1 MRVSH
6 ARIAM
11 EKPGLATN
19 YMGEQL
25 SLNVTLG
32 DIRAAAEAIRGSVV
46 ETPCVQ
52 SQKLSE
58 ITGVELSLKL
68 ENLQFTGSFKDR
80 GALVRL
86 LALTDAERAHGV
98 VAMSAG
104 NHAQAVAYHAQRL
117 GIAATI
123 VMPRYTPNI
132 KTEHTRHFGAEV
144 ILHGETLAEAEQ
156 LARQLTGE
164 RGLILVHPYDDPHV
178 IAGQGTIALEMLE
191 ACPDLEVLIIP
202 IGGGGLIA
210 GCAIAARA
218 IKPGIE
224 IIGVETRRF
233 PSMQQAL
240 AGKPPKCGK
249 TTLADGIAVKIPGQL
264 TLPVVRALVDR
275 IDLVD
280 EADIEAA
287 VLLLMEAEKMVAE
300 GAGAT
305 GLAALLANR
314 ESLTGRKVGLVISGG
329 NIDLPILSSIIQRGL
344 VHSGRLVR
352 IHVNMRDVPGMLAEV
367 SACIG
372 NTGANIVQV
381 LHQRTFTTLP
391 VQFVLVE
398 FMLQTRGSEH
408 VREIM
413 NTLEEAGY
421 TTQLSEIVQ

>member
-1 MRVSH
+1 VCITEQEAGFATSYQWEPGSVS
-6 ARIAM
+6 I
-11 EKPGLATN
+11 
-19 YMGEQL
+19 
-25 SLNVTLG
+25 TLD
-32 DIRAAAEAIRGSVV
+32 DIRAAAEAIRGNVI

-52 SQKLSE
+52 SRKLSG
-58 ITGVELSLKL
+58 ITGVDLWLKL

-80 GALVRL
+80 GALTKL
-86 LALTDAERAHGV
+86 LALTDVERERGI

-123 VMPRYTPNI
+123 VMPLYTPDI
-132 KTEHTRHFGAEV
+132 KAENTRRFGAEV

-156 LARQLTGE
+156 LARQLTEE
-164 RGLILVHPYDDPHV
+164 RDLILVHPYDDSHV

-191 ACPDLEVLIIP
+191 VCPDLEVLIIP

-210 GCAIAARA
+210 GNAIAAKA
-218 IKPGIE
+218 IKPDIE
-224 IIGVETRRF
+224 IIGVETMRF

-240 AGKPPKCGK
+240 AGKPPECGK
-249 TTLADGIAVKIPGQL
+249 TTLADGIAVKIPGRL
-264 TLPVVRALVDR
+264 TLPVVRSLVDH
-275 IDLVD
+275 IVLVD

-287 VLLLMEAEKMVAE
+287 VLLLMEVEKMVAE

-314 ESLTGRKVGLVISGG
+314 ISLAGRKVGLVISGG
-329 NIDLPILSSIIQRGL
+329 NIDLPVLSSVIQRGL

-352 IHVNMRDVPGMLAEV
+352 IQVNMRDVPGMLAKV
-367 SACIG
+367 SACLG
-372 NTGANIVQV
+372 KTGANIVQV

-391 VQFVLVE
+391 VQFVMVE
-398 FMLQTRGSEH
+398 FMLQTRGLEH

-413 NTLEEAGY
+413 DALEEAGY
-421 TTQLSEIVQ
+421 KTRISEIVQ

>member
-1 MRVSH
+1 V
-6 ARIAM
+6 
-11 EKPGLATN
+11 
-19 YMGEQL
+19 
-25 SLNVTLG
+25 NVTLD
-32 DIRAAAEAIRGSVV
+32 DISAAAEAIRGSVV

-52 SQKLSE
+52 SRTLSE

-86 LALTDAERAHGV
+86 LALTDAERACGIV
-98 VAMSAG
+98 TMSAG
-104 NHAQAVAYHAQRL
+104 NHAQAVACHAQRL
-117 GIAATI
+117 GIEATI

-132 KTEHTRHFGAEV
+132 KTEHTRRFGAEV
-144 ILHGETLAEAEQ
+144 IQHGEILAEAEQ
-156 LARQLTGE
+156 LARQLAEE
-164 RGLILVHPYDDPHV
+164 RGLTLVHPYDDPHV
-178 IAGQGTIALEMLE
+178 ISGQGTIALEMLQ

-210 GCAIAARA
+210 GCAIAAKA
-218 IKPGIE
+218 IKPDIE

-240 AGKPPKCGK
+240 AGKPPECGK

-275 IDLVD
+275 IHLVD

-287 VLLLMEAEKMVAE
+287 MLLLMEVEKIVAE

-305 GLAALLANR
+305 GLAAVLANR
-314 ESLTGRKVGLVISGG
+314 ESLAGRKVGLIISGG
-329 NIDLPILSSIIQRGL
+329 NVDLPVLSSIIQRGL
-344 VHSGRLVR
+344 VHSGRLVC
-352 IHVNMRDVPGMLAEV
+352 IQVNMRDVPGMLAEV

-381 LHQRTFTTLP
+381 LHQRIFTTLP
-391 VQFVLVE
+391 VQSVLVE
-398 FMLQTRGSEH
+398 FMLQTRGLEH

-413 NTLEEAGY
+413 ETLKDVGY
-421 TTQLSEIVQ
+421 ETQVSEIVQ

>member
-1 MRVSH
+1 V
-6 ARIAM
+6 
-11 EKPGLATN
+11 
-19 YMGEQL
+19 
-25 SLNVTLG
+25 NVTLD

-58 ITGVELSLKL
+58 ITGAQVSLKL

-86 LALTDAERAHGV
+86 LALTEAERARGII
-98 VAMSAG
+98 AMSAG
-104 NHAQAVAYHAQRL
+104 NHAQAVACHAQRL

-132 KTEHTRHFGAEV
+132 KTEHTRRFGADV
-144 ILHGETLAEAEQ
+144 ILHGETLAEAEE
-156 LARQLTGE
+156 LTRQLGRE
-164 RGLILVHPYDDPHV
+164 RGLTLVHPYDDPHV

-210 GCAIAARA
+210 GNAIAAKA

-240 AGKPPKCGK
+240 AGKPPECGT
-249 TTLADGIAVKIPGQL
+249 TTLADGIAVKIPGRL

-275 IDLVD
+275 IELVD

-287 VLLLMEAEKMVAE
+287 VLLMIEAEKMVAE

-314 ESLTGRKVGLVISGG
+314 DALAGRKVGLVISGG
-329 NIDLPILSSIIQRGL
+329 NIDLPVLSSIIQRGL

-372 NTGANIVQV
+372 RTGANIVQV
-381 LHQRTFTTLP
+381 MHQRTFTMLP

-398 FMLQTRGSEH
+398 FMLQTRGMEH

-413 NTLEEAGY
+413 EALENEGY
-421 TTQLSEIVQ
+421 KTQMSEIVQ

>member
-1 MRVSH
+1 M
-6 ARIAM
+6 
-11 EKPGLATN
+11 ATDQKR
-19 YMGEQL
+19 EQL
-25 SLNVTLG
+25 SMNITLD
-32 DIRAAAEAIRGSVV
+32 DIRTAAEAIRGSVI
-46 ETPCVQ
+46 ETPCVY
-52 SQKLSE
+52 SKKLSE

-68 ENLQFTGSFKDR
+68 ENLQFTGSFKER
-80 GALVRL
+80 GALARL
-86 LALTDAERAHGV
+86 LALTDAERARGI

-104 NHAQAVAYHAQRL
+104 NHAQAVAFHAQRL

-132 KTEHTRHFGAEV
+132 KTEQTRRFGTEV

-156 LARQLTGE
+156 LARRLTVE

-191 ACPDLEVLIIP
+191 HCPDLEVLIIP

-210 GCAIAARA
+210 GNAIAAKA
-218 IKPGIE
+218 INPDIE

-240 AGKPPKCGK
+240 AGITPECGK
-249 TTLADGIAVKIPGQL
+249 TTLADGIAVKTPGQL
-264 TLPVVRALVDR
+264 TLPVVRTLVER
-275 IDLVD
+275 IALVD

-287 VLLLMEAEKMVAE
+287 VLLLMEAEKLVAE

-305 GLAALLANR
+305 GLAALSSNR
-314 ESLTGRKVGLVISGG
+314 ESLAGRQVGLVISGG

-367 SACIG
+367 SGCISK
-372 NTGANIVQV
+372 TGANIVQV
-381 LHQRTFTTLP
+381 FHQRTFTTLT

-398 FMLQTRGSEH
+398 FMLQTRGQEH
-408 VREIM
+408 VSEIL
-413 NTLEEAGY
+413 NALDEAGY
-421 TTQLSEIVQ
+421 TTQISEIVQ

>member
-1 MRVSH
+1 V
-6 ARIAM
+6 
-11 EKPGLATN
+11 
-19 YMGEQL
+19 
-25 SLNVTLG
+25 NVTLD

-58 ITGVELSLKL
+58 ITGAQVSLKL

-86 LALTDAERAHGV
+86 LALTEAERARGII
-98 VAMSAG
+98 AMSAG
-104 NHAQAVAYHAQRL
+104 NHAQAVACHARRL

-132 KTEHTRHFGAEV
+132 KTEHTRRFGADV
-144 ILHGETLAEAEQ
+144 ILHGETLAEAEE
-156 LARQLTGE
+156 LTRQLGRE
-164 RGLILVHPYDDPHV
+164 RGLTLVHPYDDPHV

-210 GCAIAARA
+210 GNAIAAKA

-240 AGKPPKCGK
+240 AGKPPECGT
-249 TTLADGIAVKIPGQL
+249 TTLADGIAVKIPGRL

-275 IDLVD
+275 IELVD

-287 VLLLMEAEKMVAE
+287 VLLMIEAEKMVAE

-314 ESLTGRKVGLVISGG
+314 DALAGRKVGLVISGG
-329 NIDLPILSSIIQRGL
+329 NIDLPVLSSIIQRGL

-372 NTGANIVQV
+372 RTGANIVQV
-381 LHQRTFTTLP
+381 MHQRTFTMLP

-398 FMLQTRGSEH
+398 FMLQTRGMEH

-413 NTLEEAGY
+413 EALENEGY
-421 TTQLSEIVQ
+421 KTQMSEIVQ

>member
-1 MRVSH
+1 MN
-6 ARIAM
+6 I
-11 EKPGLATN
+11 
-19 YMGEQL
+19 
-25 SLNVTLG
+25 TLD
-32 DIRAAAEAIRGSVV
+32 DIRTAADAIRGNVV
-46 ETPCVQ
+46 ETPCVR
-52 SQKLSE
+52 SQTLSE
-58 ITGVELSLKL
+58 ITGVQLSLKL

-86 LALTDAERAHGV
+86 LALTDAERTRGI

-104 NHAQAVAYHAQRL
+104 NHAQAVAWHAQRL

-132 KTEHTRHFGAEV
+132 KTEHTRRFGAEV
-144 ILHGETLAEAEQ
+144 ILHGEILAESEQ
-156 LARQLTGE
+156 LARQLAE
-164 RGLILVHPYDDPHV
+164 QRGLTLVHPYDDPQV

-210 GCAIAARA
+210 GIAIAAKA
-218 IKPGIE
+218 VKPDIE

-240 AGKPPKCGK
+240 AGRQPQCGK
-249 TTLADGIAVKIPGQL
+249 TTLADGIAVKTPGQL

-275 IDLVD
+275 IHLVD

-287 VLLLMEAEKMVAE
+287 VLLLMEVEKMIAE

-305 GLAALLANR
+305 GLAAVLANR
-314 ESLTGRKVGLVISGG
+314 ESLMGRQVGLIISGG
-329 NIDLPILSSIIQRGL
+329 NIDLPVLSSIIQRGL

-352 IHVNMRDVPGMLAEV
+352 IQVSMRDVPGMLAEV

-391 VQFVLVE
+391 VQLVLVE
-398 FMLQTRGSEH
+398 FMLQTRGLEH

-413 NTLEEAGY
+413 AALEEAGY
-421 TTQLSEIVQ
+421 QTQMSDIVQ

>member
-1 MRVSH
+1 MN
-6 ARIAM
+6 I
-11 EKPGLATN
+11 TFD
-19 YMGEQL
+19 
-25 SLNVTLG
+25 
-32 DIRAAAEAIRGSVV
+32 DIRAAAEAIRSSVV
-46 ETPCVQ
+46 ETPCVR
-52 SQKLSE
+52 SQTLSE
-58 ITGVELSLKL
+58 ITGVDLSLKL

-86 LALTDAERAHGV
+86 LALTDAERTRGI

-104 NHAQAVAYHAQRL
+104 NHAQAVACHAQRL

-132 KTEHTRHFGAEV
+132 KTEHTRRFGAEV
-144 ILHGETLAEAEQ
+144 ILHGEVLAEAEQ
-156 LARQLTGE
+156 LARQLAEE
-164 RGLILVHPYDDPHV
+164 RGLTLVHPYDDPHV

-210 GCAIAARA
+210 GSAIAAKA

-240 AGKPPKCGK
+240 TGRQPECGK

-275 IDLVD
+275 IHLVD

-287 VLLLMEAEKMVAE
+287 VLLLMEVEKMVAE

-305 GLAALLANR
+305 GLAAVLANR
-314 ESLTGRKVGLVISGG
+314 ESLTGRKVGLIISGG
-329 NIDLPILSSIIQRGL
+329 NIDLPVLSSIIQRGL

-352 IHVNMRDVPGMLAEV
+352 IQVNMRDVPGMLAEV

-372 NTGANIVQV
+372 DTGANIVQV

-391 VQFVLVE
+391 VQLVLVE
-398 FMLQTRGSEH
+398 FMLQTRGQEH

-413 NTLEEAGY
+413 ETLQDAGY
-421 TTQLSEIVQ
+421 KTQMADIVQ

>member
-1 MRVSH
+1 V
-6 ARIAM
+6 
-11 EKPGLATN
+11 
-19 YMGEQL
+19 
-25 SLNVTLG
+25 NVTLD

-58 ITGVELSLKL
+58 ITGAQVSLKL

-86 LALTDAERAHGV
+86 LALTEAERARGII
-98 VAMSAG
+98 AMSAG
-104 NHAQAVAYHAQRL
+104 NHAQAVACHAQRL

-132 KTEHTRHFGAEV
+132 KTEHTRRFGADV
-144 ILHGETLAEAEQ
+144 ILHGETLAEAEE
-156 LARQLTGE
+156 LTRQLGRE
-164 RGLILVHPYDDPHV
+164 RGLTLVHPYDDPHV

-210 GCAIAARA
+210 GNAIAAKA

-240 AGKPPKCGK
+240 AGKPPQCGT
-249 TTLADGIAVKIPGQL
+249 TTLADGIAVKIPGRL

-275 IDLVD
+275 IELVD

-287 VLLLMEAEKMVAE
+287 VLLMIEAEKMVAE

-314 ESLTGRKVGLVISGG
+314 DALAGRKVGLVISGG
-329 NIDLPILSSIIQRGL
+329 NIDLPVLSSIIQRGL

-372 NTGANIVQV
+372 RTGANIVQV
-381 LHQRTFTTLP
+381 MHQRTFTMLP

-398 FMLQTRGSEH
+398 FMLQTRGMEH

-413 NTLEEAGY
+413 EALENEGY
-421 TTQLSEIVQ
+421 KTQMSEIVQ

>member
-1 MRVSH
+1 M
-6 ARIAM
+6 
-11 EKPGLATN
+11 
-19 YMGEQL
+19 
-25 SLNVTLG
+25 NVTLD
-32 DIRAAAEAIRGSVV
+32 DIRAAAKAIRGSVV

-80 GALVRL
+80 GALVKL
-86 LALTDAERAHGV
+86 LALTEAERARGI

-104 NHAQAVAYHAQRL
+104 NHAQAVARHAQRL

-132 KTEHTRHFGAEV
+132 KTEQTRHFGAEV
-144 ILHGETLAEAEQ
+144 ILHGEVLAEAEQ
-156 LARQLTGE
+156 LARQIAEE
-164 RGLILVHPYDDPHV
+164 RGLTLVHPYDDPHV
-178 IAGQGTIALEMLE
+178 IAGQGTIVLEMLE
-191 ACPDLEVLIIP
+191 ACPDLEALIIP

-210 GCAIAARA
+210 GSAIAARA

-240 AGKPPKCGK
+240 AGKPPECGK
-249 TTLADGIAVKIPGQL
+249 TTLADGIAVKVPGQL
-264 TLPVVRALVDR
+264 TLPVVRSLVDR

-287 VLLLMEAEKMVAE
+287 VLLLMEVEKMVAE

-305 GLAALLANR
+305 GLAALLANH
-314 ESLTGRKVGLVISGG
+314 ESLAGRKVGLIISGG

-352 IHVNMRDVPGMLAEV
+352 IQVNMRDVPGMLAKV
-367 SACIG
+367 SGCIG
-372 NTGANIVQV
+372 SAGANIVQV
-381 LHQRTFTTLP
+381 MHQRTFTTLP
-391 VQFVLVE
+391 VQLVHVE
-398 FMLQTRGSEH
+398 YMLQTRGLEH

-413 NTLEEAGY
+413 GALEDAGY
-421 TTQLSEIVQ
+421 ESKISEIVQ

>member
-1 MRVSH
+1 V
-6 ARIAM
+6 
-11 EKPGLATN
+11 
-19 YMGEQL
+19 
-25 SLNVTLG
+25 NVTLD

-58 ITGVELSLKL
+58 ITGAQVSLKL

-86 LALTDAERAHGV
+86 LALTEAERARGII
-98 VAMSAG
+98 AMSAG
-104 NHAQAVAYHAQRL
+104 NHAQAVACHAQRL

-132 KTEHTRHFGAEV
+132 KTEHTRRFGADV
-144 ILHGETLAEAEQ
+144 ILHGETLAEAEE
-156 LARQLTGE
+156 LTRQLGRE
-164 RGLILVHPYDDPHV
+164 RGLTLVHPYDDPYV

-210 GCAIAARA
+210 GNAIAAKA

-240 AGKPPKCGK
+240 AGKPPECGT
-249 TTLADGIAVKIPGQL
+249 TTLADGIAVKIPGRL

-275 IDLVD
+275 IELVD

-287 VLLLMEAEKMVAE
+287 VLLMIEAEKMVAE

-314 ESLTGRKVGLVISGG
+314 DALAGRKVGLVISGG
-329 NIDLPILSSIIQRGL
+329 NIDLPVLSSIIQRGL

-372 NTGANIVQV
+372 RTGANIVQV
-381 LHQRTFTTLP
+381 MHQRTFTMLP

-398 FMLQTRGSEH
+398 FMLQTRGMEH

-413 NTLEEAGY
+413 EALENEGY
-421 TTQLSEIVQ
+421 KTQMSEIVQ

>member
-1 MRVSH
+1 M
-6 ARIAM
+6 
-11 EKPGLATN
+11 
-19 YMGEQL
+19 
-25 SLNVTLG
+25 NVTLD

-58 ITGVELSLKL
+58 ITGAEVSLKL

-86 LALTDAERAHGV
+86 LALTEAERARGII
-98 VAMSAG
+98 AMSAG
-104 NHAQAVAYHAQRL
+104 NHAQAVACHAQRL

-132 KTEHTRHFGAEV
+132 KTEHTRRFGADV
-144 ILHGETLAEAEQ
+144 ILHGETLAEAEE
-156 LARQLTGE
+156 LTRQLGRE
-164 RGLILVHPYDDPHV
+164 RGLTLVHPYDDPYV

-210 GCAIAARA
+210 GNAIAAKA

-240 AGKPPKCGK
+240 AGKPPECGT
-249 TTLADGIAVKIPGQL
+249 TTLADGIAVKIPGRL

-275 IDLVD
+275 IELVD

-287 VLLLMEAEKMVAE
+287 VLLMIEAEKMVAE

-314 ESLTGRKVGLVISGG
+314 DALAGRKVGLVISGG
-329 NIDLPILSSIIQRGL
+329 NIDLPVLSSIIQRGL

-372 NTGANIVQV
+372 RTGANIVQV
-381 LHQRTFTTLP
+381 MHQRTFTMLP

-398 FMLQTRGSEH
+398 FMLQTRGMEH

-413 NTLEEAGY
+413 EALENEGY
-421 TTQLSEIVQ
+421 KTQMSEIVQ

>member
-1 MRVSH
+1 VN
-6 ARIAM
+6 I
-11 EKPGLATN
+11 
-19 YMGEQL
+19 
-25 SLNVTLG
+25 TLD
-32 DIRAAAEAIRGSVV
+32 DIRAAAEAIRGRVV

-58 ITGVELSLKL
+58 ITGAEVSLKL

-86 LALTDAERAHGV
+86 LALSDAERARGV
-98 VAMSAG
+98 IAMSAG
-104 NHAQAVAYHAQRL
+104 NHAQAVACHAQRL

-132 KTEHTRHFGAEV
+132 KTEHTRHYGAEV
-144 ILHGETLAEAEQ
+144 ILHGETLAEAEE
-156 LARQLTGE
+156 LSRQLGRE
-164 RGLILVHPYDDPHV
+164 RGLVLVHPYDDPCV

-191 ACPDLEVLIIP
+191 ACPELEVLIIP

-210 GCAIAARA
+210 GNAIAARA

-240 AGKPPKCGK
+240 AGKPPECGT
-249 TTLADGIAVKIPGQL
+249 TTLADGIAVKIPGKL
-264 TLPVVRALVDR
+264 TLPVVRDLVDR
-275 IDLVD
+275 IELVD

-287 VLLLMEAEKMVAE
+287 VLLLMEEEKLVAE

-305 GLAALLANR
+305 GLAALLASR
-314 ESLTGRKVGLVISGG
+314 ASLAGRKVGLVISGG
-329 NIDLPILSSIIQRGL
+329 NIDLPVLSSIIQRGL

-352 IHVNMRDVPGMLAEV
+352 IRVNMRDVPGMLAEV

-372 NTGANIVQV
+372 RTGSNIVQV
-381 LHQRTFTTLP
+381 QHQRTFTTLP
-391 VQFVLVE
+391 VQFVMVE
-398 FMLQTRGSEH
+398 FMLQTRGLEH
-408 VREIM
+408 IREVM
-413 NTLEEAGY
+413 ATLEAAGY
-421 TTQLSEIVQ
+421 KTQMSEIVQ

>member
-1 MRVSH
+1 V
-6 ARIAM
+6 
-11 EKPGLATN
+11 
-19 YMGEQL
+19 
-25 SLNVTLG
+25 NVTLD

-58 ITGVELSLKL
+58 ITGAEVSLKL

-80 GALVRL
+80 GARVRL
-86 LALTDAERAHGV
+86 LALTDAERARGV
-98 VAMSAG
+98 IAMSAG
-104 NHAQAVAYHAQRL
+104 NHAQAVACHARRL

-123 VMPRYTPNI
+123 VMPRYTPDI
-132 KTEHTRHFGAEV
+132 KTEHTRRYGAEV
-144 ILHGETLAEAEQ
+144 ILHGETLVEAEQ
-156 LARQLTGE
+156 LTRQLSRE
-164 RGLILVHPYDDPHV
+164 RGLVLVHPYDDPHV

-210 GCAIAARA
+210 GNAIAAKA

-240 AGKPPKCGK
+240 AGKPPACGT
-249 TTLADGIAVKIPGQL
+249 TTLADGIAVKIPGKL

-275 IDLVD
+275 IELVD

-287 VLLLMEAEKMVAE
+287 VLLLMEVEKLVAE

-314 ESLTGRKVGLVISGG
+314 ESLAGRKVGLVISGG
-329 NIDLPILSSIIQRGL
+329 NIDLPVLSSIIQRGL

-367 SACIG
+367 SACLG
-372 NTGANIVQV
+372 RTGANIVQV
-381 LHQRTFTTLP
+381 MHQRTFTTLP

-398 FMLQTRGSEH
+398 FMLQTRGMEH

-413 NTLEEAGY
+413 ATLDEAGHK
-421 TTQLSEIVQ
+421 TQISEIVQ

>member
-1 MRVSH
+1 MN
-6 ARIAM
+6 I
-11 EKPGLATN
+11 
-19 YMGEQL
+19 
-25 SLNVTLG
+25 TLD

-46 ETPCVQ
+46 ETPCVR
-52 SQKLSE
+52 SQTLSE
-58 ITGVELSLKL
+58 ITGAELSLKL

-80 GALVRL
+80 GALVKL
-86 LALTDAERAHGV
+86 LALSDAERAHGI

-104 NHAQAVAYHAQRL
+104 NHAQAVAFHAQRL
-117 GIAATI
+117 GIAVTI

-132 KTEHTRHFGAEV
+132 KTENTRRFGAEV
-144 ILHGETLAEAEQ
+144 ILHGEILAEAEQ
-156 LARQLTGE
+156 LARQLAEE
-164 RGLILVHPYDDPHV
+164 RGLTLVHPYDDPHV

-191 ACPDLEVLIIP
+191 ACPDLDVLIIP

-210 GCAIAARA
+210 GSAIAAKA
-218 IKPGIE
+218 IKPDIE

-240 AGKPPKCGK
+240 TGKQPECGK

-264 TLPVVRALVDR
+264 TVPVVRALVER
-275 IDLVD
+275 IHLVD

-287 VLLLMEAEKMVAE
+287 VLLLMEVEKMVAE

-305 GLAALLANR
+305 GLAAVLANR
-314 ESLTGRKVGLVISGG
+314 ESLAGRKVGLIISGG
-329 NIDLPILSSIIQRGL
+329 NIDLPVLSSIIQRGL

-352 IHVNMRDVPGMLAEV
+352 IQVNMRDVPGVLAEV

-381 LHQRTFTTLP
+381 LHQRIFTTLP

-398 FMLQTRGSEH
+398 FMLQTRGLKH

-413 NTLEEAGY
+413 EALEDAGY
-421 TTQLSEIVQ
+421 QTQVSEIVQ

>member
-1 MRVSH
+1 M
-6 ARIAM
+6 
-11 EKPGLATN
+11 
-19 YMGEQL
+19 
-25 SLNVTLG
+25 NVTLD

-46 ETPCVQ
+46 ETPCML

-58 ITGVELSLKL
+58 ITGAELSLKL

-86 LALTDAERAHGV
+86 LALTDAERARGV
-98 VAMSAG
+98 IAMSAG
-104 NHAQAVAYHAQRL
+104 NHAQAVAYHAHRL

-144 ILHGETLAEAEQ
+144 ILHGETLAEAEE
-156 LARQLTGE
+156 LTRQLSKE
-164 RGLILVHPYDDPHV
+164 RGLILVHPYDDPYV
-178 IAGQGTIALEMLE
+178 IAGQGTIALEMLD

-210 GCAIAARA
+210 GNAIAAKA

-240 AGKPPKCGK
+240 AGKPPECGT
-249 TTLADGIAVKIPGQL
+249 TTLADGIAVKIPGKL
-264 TLPVVRALVDR
+264 TLPVVRDLVDR
-275 IDLVD
+275 IELVD

-287 VLLLMEAEKMVAE
+287 VLLMMEAEKLVAE

-305 GLAALLANR
+305 GLAALLASR
-314 ESLTGRKVGLVISGG
+314 ESLAGRKVGLVISGG

-372 NTGANIVQV
+372 KTGANIVQV

-398 FMLQTRGSEH
+398 FMLQTRGLEH

-413 NTLEEAGY
+413 ATLDDAGY
-421 TTQLSEIVQ
+421 KTQMSEIIQ